1 MSVHEQDWWR
11 NAVVYQVYIRSF
23 ADGNGDGTGDL
34 TGLRSRLDHL
44 DRLGVDAIWINPWYP
59 SPLADGGYDVAD
71 YRAIN
76 PMFGDTAQAE
86 ALIAE
91 AHERGIKVL
100 LDIVPNHHSDEHVW
114 FRQALA
120 AGPGS
125 PERERYLFRDG
136 RGTDGE
142 LPPNNW
148 QSMFGGS
155 AWERVVSP
163 DGTPEQWYLHLFD
176 IRQPDVNWE
185 HPEIRADFEE
195 TLRFWFDRG
204 VDGFRVDVAN
214 SMVKEPGLPDIV
226 EGVND
231 TQDGSH
237 PYLDRDG
244 VHDIFRSWRR
254 IGDTYDPP
262 RVFVAE
268 AWVPDPQRLARYLRP
283 DELQTAFSF
292 NFLTAAWLADDLRAN
307 IDDAIAENTRVGAPA
322 TWVLSNHD
330 VCRHPSRLARK
341 PEAGR
346 GWNLDDVI
354 ALPADPELGLRRARA
369 ATLLML
375 ALPGTAYLYQGEE
388 LGLPEVEDI
397 PTDRLDDP
405 TWELSGHTLR
415 GRDGCRVP
423 LPWVAD
429 APGSGFGPSGEPWLP
444 QPAVFA
450 RHAADTQEADP
461 DSVLH
466 LYRDALAI
474 RRAHPALGGGTLTWQ
489 ESPEGTLALTRTSD
503 AGDGGFTCLV
513 NVSSAPVSLPE
524 DAEVMLA
531 SGPLTARGEVPA
543 DTAVW
548 LRH

>member
-125 PERERYLFRDG
+125 PERERYIFRDG
-136 RGTDGE
+136 RGTDGA

-231 TQDGSH
+231 VQDGSH

-268 AWVPDPQRLARYLRP
+268 AWGPDPQRLARYLRP

-388 LGLPEVEDI
+388 FGLPEVEDI

-429 APGSGFGPSGEPWLP
+429 APGFGFGPSGEPWLP

-450 RHAADTQEADP
+450 RHAADAQEADP

-474 RRAHPALGGGTLTWQ
+474 RRAHPALGGGTLAWQ

-531 SGPLTARGEVPA
+531 SGPLTARGEVPS

>member
-429 APGSGFGPSGEPWLP
+429 APGFGFGPSGEPWLP

-513 NVSSAPVSLPE
+513 NVSSTPVSLPE

>member
-1 MSVHEQDWWR
+1 MSAHEQDWWR

-214 SMVKEPGLPDIV
+214 SMVKEPGLPDIL

-429 APGSGFGPSGEPWLP
+429 APGFGFGPSGEPWLP

>member
-415 GRDGCRVP
+415 GRDGCRAP

-429 APGSGFGPSGEPWLP
+429 APGFGFGPSGEPWLP

>member
-429 APGSGFGPSGEPWLP
+429 APGFGFGPSGEPWLP

-513 NVSSAPVSLPE
+513 NVSSAPASLPE

>member
-125 PERERYLFRDG
+125 PERERYIFRDG
-136 RGTDGE
+136 RGTDGA

-231 TQDGSH
+231 VQDGSH

-388 LGLPEVEDI
+388 FGLPEVEDI

-429 APGSGFGPSGEPWLP
+429 APGFGFGPSGEPWLP

-450 RHAADTQEADP
+450 RHAADAQEADP

-474 RRAHPALGGGTLTWQ
+474 RRAHPALGGGTLAWQ

-531 SGPLTARGEVPA
+531 SGPLTARGEVPS

>member
-429 APGSGFGPSGEPWLP
+429 APGFGFGPSGEPWLP
-444 QPAVFA
+444 EPAVFA

-524 DAEVMLA
+524 DAEVILA

>member
-125 PERERYLFRDG
+125 PERERYIFRDG
-136 RGTDGE
+136 RGTDGA

-231 TQDGSH
+231 VQDGSH
-237 PYLDRDG
+237 PYLDRDR

-429 APGSGFGPSGEPWLP
+429 APGFGFGPSGEPWLP

-450 RHAADTQEADP
+450 RHAADAQEADP

>member
-23 ADGNGDGTGDL
+23 ADGNGDGDGDL

-125 PERERYLFRDG
+125 PERERYIFRDG
-136 RGTDGE
+136 RGTDGA

-231 TQDGSH
+231 VQDGSH

-388 LGLPEVEDI
+388 FGLPEVEDI

-429 APGSGFGPSGEPWLP
+429 APGFGFGPSGEPWLP

-450 RHAADTQEADP
+450 RHAADAQEADP

-474 RRAHPALGGGTLTWQ
+474 RRAHPALGGGTLAWQ

-531 SGPLTARGEVPA
+531 SGPLTARGEVPS

>member
-429 APGSGFGPSGEPWLP
+429 APGFGFGPSGEPWLP

-513 NVSSAPVSLPE
+513 NVSSTPVPLPE

>member
-163 DGTPEQWYLHLFD
+163 DGTPEQWYPHLFD

-429 APGSGFGPSGEPWLP
+429 APGFGFGPSGEPWLP

-543 DTAVW
+543 DAAVW

>member
-214 SMVKEPGLPDIV
+214 SMVNEPGLPDIV

-292 NFLTAAWLADDLRAN
+292 DFLTAAWLADDLRAN

-429 APGSGFGPSGEPWLP
+429 APGFGFGPSGEPWLP

-513 NVSSAPVSLPE
+513 NVSSTPVSLPE

>member
-148 QSMFGGS
+148 QSMFGRS

-429 APGSGFGPSGEPWLP
+429 APGFGFGPSGEPWLP

>member
-429 APGSGFGPSGEPWLP
+429 APGFGFGPSGEPWLP

>member
-1 MSVHEQDWWR
+1 M
-11 NAVVYQVYIRSF
+11 
-23 ADGNGDGTGDL
+23 
-34 TGLRSRLDHL
+34 
-44 DRLGVDAIWINPWYP
+44 
-59 SPLADGGYDVAD
+59 AD

-214 SMVKEPGLPDIV
+214 SMVNEPGLPDIV

-429 APGSGFGPSGEPWLP
+429 APGFGFGPSGEPWLP

-513 NVSSAPVSLPE
+513 NVSSTPVSLPE

>member
-34 TGLRSRLDHL
+34 AGLRSRLDHL
-44 DRLGVDAIWINPWYP
+44 ARLGVDAIWINPWYP

-91 AHERGIKVL
+91 AHARDIRVL

-136 RGTDGE
+136 RGASGE

-148 QSMFGGS
+148 ESMFGGP

-185 HPEIRADFEE
+185 HPEVRADVEE

-226 EGVND
+226 NGVND
-231 TQDGSH
+231 AQDGGH

-244 VHDIFRSWRR
+244 VHEIFRSWRR

-423 LPWVAD
+423 LPWA
-429 APGSGFGPSGEPWLP
+429 AGEPGFGFGPSGTPWLP
-444 QPAVFA
+444 QPDVFA
-450 RHAADTQEADP
+450 RHAADAQEADP

-474 RRAHPALGGGTLTWQ
+474 RRAHPALGGGALTWQ
-489 ESPEGTLALTRTSD
+489 ESPEGTLALARTSD
-503 AGDGGFTCLV
+503 SGDGGFTCLV

-524 DAEVMLA
+524 DAEVMLS

>member
-429 APGSGFGPSGEPWLP
+429 APGFGFGPSGEPWLP

-450 RHAADTQEADP
+450 QHAADTQEADP

>member
-429 APGSGFGPSGEPWLP
+429 APGFGFGPSGEPWLP

-503 AGDGGFTCLV
+503 AGVGGFTCLV

-524 DAEVMLA
+524 DAEVMPA

>member
-23 ADGNGDGTGDL
+23 ADGNGDGTGDVA
-34 TGLRSRLDHL
+34 GLRSRLDHL
-44 DRLGVDAIWINPWYP
+44 ARLGVDAIWINPWYP

-71 YRAIN
+71 YRAVN
-76 PMFGDTAQAE
+76 PMFGDIAQAE

-91 AHERGIKVL
+91 AHERGIRVL
-100 LDIVPNHHSDEHVW
+100 LDIVPNHHSDEHAW
-114 FRQALA
+114 FRAALA

-125 PERERYLFRDG
+125 PERARYVFRDG
-136 RGTDGE
+136 RGESGE

-148 QSMFGGS
+148 ESMFGGP
-155 AWERVVSP
+155 AWERVA
-163 DGTPEQWYLHLFD
+163 DGQWYLHLFD

-185 HPEIRADFEE
+185 HPEVRADFEE

-214 SMVKEPGLPDIV
+214 SMVKEPGLPDV
-226 EGVND
+226 VKGVND
-231 TQDGSH
+231 VQDGTH
-237 PYLDRDG
+237 PYLDRDEI
-244 VHDIFRSWRR
+244 HDIFRSWRR

-292 NFLTAAWLADDLRAN
+292 NFLTAAWLADDLRSN
-307 IDDAIAENTRVGAPA
+307 IDDAIAENTAVGAPA

-346 GWNLDDVI
+346 GWNLDDVLD
-354 ALPADPELGLRRARA
+354 LPADPALGLRRARA

-388 LGLPEVEDI
+388 FGLPEVEDI
-397 PTDRLDDP
+397 PVEQLDDP

-423 LPWVAD
+423 LPWA
-429 APGSGFGPSGEPWLP
+429 AGEPSFGFGGPAWLP
-444 QPAVFA
+444 QPGVFA
-450 RHAADTQEADP
+450 AHAADAQEADP

-466 LYRDALAI
+466 LYRDALAL
-474 RRAHPALGGGTLTWQ
+474 RRAHPALGGGALAWRT
-489 ESPEGTLALTRTSD
+489 SPEGTLAFDRTSD
-503 AGDGGFTCLV
+503 DGDDGFTCLV

-524 DAEVMLA
+524 DAEVMLS
-531 SGPLTARGEVPA
+531 SGPLTVRDEVPA